1 MSDSKARILEVATRR
16 FAKHGY
22 GGTSLQGIADD
33 VGMRKQSLLYHFP
46 SKEVLREAVLSD
58 LLDRWQTT
66 LPVVFARAQS
76 GQDRFSALFDEVSG
90 FFEAD
95 PGRAILVMREVVDRP
110 RETRERLGGAV
121 RPWLELLRG
130 AIDEGRAAG
139 RVHDDVDP
147 EAYLVQCVVLIVGS
161 VVGAQLGAEVF
172 GGDDPAAWAARQR
185 EEARRMAR
193 LSLFIERR

>member
-1 MSDSKARILEVATRR
+1 MTDSKARILEVATRR
-16 FAKHGY
+16 FAKDGY
-22 GGTSLQGIADD
+22 GGTSLQVIADD

-46 SKEVLREAVLSD
+46 SKEALREAVLSD
-58 LLDRWQTT
+58 LLNRWQIT
-66 LPVVFARAQS
+66 LPAVFARAQS

-110 RETRERLGGAV
+110 REIRERLGSAV

-130 AIDEGRAAG
+130 AIDEGRVAG
-139 RVHDDVDP
+139 RIHDDVDP

-172 GGDDPAAWAARQR
+172 GGDAPAAWVVRQR
-185 EEARRMAR
+185 VEARRMAR